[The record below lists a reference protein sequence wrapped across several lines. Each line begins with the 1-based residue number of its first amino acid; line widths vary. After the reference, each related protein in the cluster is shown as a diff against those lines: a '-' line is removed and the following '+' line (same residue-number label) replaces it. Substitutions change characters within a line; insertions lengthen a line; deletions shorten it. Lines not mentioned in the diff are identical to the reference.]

1 MKHEKVCETA
11 NCWYPHTI
19 KGNGVYAFVI
29 CHHQAEDEESLRQEI
44 NELVSKIVGP
54 IAKSR

>member
-1 MKHEKVCETA
+1 MFVKQQLLDILTQLKEMVC
-11 NCWYPHTI
+11 I
-19 KGNGVYAFVI
+19 FVI

-54 IAKSR
+54 IESFR